1 MLCKNSKNIHLLEQN
16 QDKIDWSTTNL
27 TILDFY
33 KILSDRCAIYKEE
46 LIAAAM
52 HPSRFKK
59 VLDYLD
65 NNGISYEELD
75 KYF

>member
-1 MLCKNSKNIHLLEQN
+1 MVKFRYYIFYKKNWEVLCKNSKTIHLLEQN

-33 KILSDRCAIYKEE
+33 KILSERCAIYKEE

-52 HPSRFKK
+52 HP
-59 VLDYLD
+59 
-65 NNGISYEELD
+65 
-75 KYF
+75 